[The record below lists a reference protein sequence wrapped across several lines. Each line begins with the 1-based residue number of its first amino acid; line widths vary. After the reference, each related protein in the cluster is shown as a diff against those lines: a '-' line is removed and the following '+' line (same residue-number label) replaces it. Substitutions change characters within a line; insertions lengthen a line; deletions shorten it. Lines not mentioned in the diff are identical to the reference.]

1 MAPSSPPYPADL
13 YAALHRGTPGDLD
26 FYQRAC
32 SGTDRVLELG
42 CGHGRVL
49 AALADVGISG
59 IGLDNHQ
66 GLLQTARDAG
76 HLARE
81 GDMRDFDLG
90 VTFERVLIPH
100 NGVYC
105 LLSEEALVACLS
117 CAARHLEPG
126 GLLVFDGWTADH
138 FHAEAEPDDS
148 DDELGLVA
156 EIEVGGVDYEV
167 FEKSRWVRATQRID
181 ATYVHRP
188 KGGGESIEAVIE
200 QRYLLTRELPG
211 LLRAAGL
218 ELVVLHGDFD
228 QSVFDDESELWIAT
242 AVKTD

>member
-1 MAPSSPPYPADL
+1 MADPAQPYPARL

-32 SGTDRVLELG
+32 SGADRVLELG

-49 AALADVGISG
+49 DALVEVGVSA
-59 IGLDNHQ
+59 IGLDNH
-66 GLLQTARDAG
+66 GELLAMARAAG
-76 HLARE
+76 HLVRE

-105 LLSEEALVACLS
+105 LLTEESVVGCLKA
-117 CAARHLEPG
+117 AARHLEPG
-126 GLLVFDGWTADH
+126 GLLVFDGWAADH
-138 FHAEAEPDDS
+138 FHAESDPDEAQ
-148 DDELGLVA
+148 DELGLVA
-156 EIEVGGVDYEV
+156 EVLADGVDYEV
-167 FEKSRWVRATQRID
+167 FERSHWHRASQRID
-181 ATYVHRP
+181 ATYVYRP
-188 KGGGESIEAVIE
+188 KGGGEATEAVIE

-211 LLRAAGL
+211 LVRAAGL

-228 QSVFDDESELWIAT
+228 QSVYDGESELWIAT